1 MPTKDMQSLHSALE
15 KIFDTYDFDDV
26 MNAIEPFRIRADN
39 IAHAKYQ
46 AKRLKEL
53 EEEHKALLSQKT
65 KLLKELD
72 EKYKALSKYQA
83 LSSENKTLSSIASD
97 QVDIIAQLQAE
108 LAKYKR
114 G

>member
-53 EEEHKALLSQKT
+53 
-65 KLLKELD
+65 D
-72 EKYKALSKYQA
+72 EKHKALSKYQA